1 MTINRAMQL
10 EEVNNELIQVLLG
23 LTARV
28 RTAVKMLKECDH
40 DHTNITTTLLSTFQA
55 ESLLKKVAPTAEEVL
70 LKKGAAFEGF
80 ADAAR
85 SELQGEKEAAA
96 EPFLMRHAEPVDFS
110 LPEYEFLKQYTDYPL
125 IQEELDAH
133 GNWVDK
139 KCQNPH
145 CEDGLAPRKT
155 GPDDD
160 DVDMEP
166 CPVCGGPNGN

>member
-10 EEVNNELIQVLLG
+10 EIVNNELIQVLLG

-28 RTAVKMLKECDH
+28 RTAVKMLNECDH
-40 DHTNITTTLLSTFQA
+40 DHTTITTTLLSTFQA

-80 ADAAR
+80 AEAAR
-85 SELQGEKEAAA
+85 SELQGEKEAAE
-96 EPFLMRHAEPVDFS
+96 EPFLMRYAHPV
-110 LPEYEFLKQYTDYPL
+110 
-125 IQEELDAH
+125 IQEELDAF

-166 CPVCGGPNGN
+166 CPVCGGPNTN